1 MMKTIIINMS
11 NVSIKGDVL
20 DVGESYGVIY
30 NLYKDI
36 EEEISVDYVDEKN
49 VGDLIESNYDT
60 CTMFFSLSSIWRESR
75 KLQLIKDVSGLIKP
89 GGDLYIWD
97 INKEIGEV
105 FNNVIRTILPSGS
118 TKEFEFKN
126 LNLILKSN
134 IDDTKRM
141 LNDNFTVIEEKLWED
156 IYFIRGQKVK

>member
-126 LNLILKSN
+126 LNPILKSN

>member
-11 NVSIKGDVL
+11 NVNIKGDVL

-60 CTMFFSLSSIWRESR
+60 CTMFFSLSGIWRESR

-105 FNNVIRTILPSGS
+105 FNNVIRTILPSGA

-126 LNLILKSN
+126 LNPILKSN